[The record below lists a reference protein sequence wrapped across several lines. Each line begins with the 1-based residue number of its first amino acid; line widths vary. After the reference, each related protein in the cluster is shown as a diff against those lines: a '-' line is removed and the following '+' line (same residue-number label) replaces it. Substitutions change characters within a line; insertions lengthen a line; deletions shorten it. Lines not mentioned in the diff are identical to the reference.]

1 MTTKILE
8 KEGRLAAILSGEL
21 DTAAAVQLETDF
33 APLFQAE
40 DMDVVIDCEDVQY
53 ISSGGLRLFFSL
65 LKSQKE
71 KGHKVVI
78 AHLSDDL
85 MMVFKMAGFDR
96 FYEFE

>member
-21 DTAAAVQLETDF
+21 DTAAAVQLESDF

-71 KGHKVVI
+71 
-78 AHLSDDL
+78 DL